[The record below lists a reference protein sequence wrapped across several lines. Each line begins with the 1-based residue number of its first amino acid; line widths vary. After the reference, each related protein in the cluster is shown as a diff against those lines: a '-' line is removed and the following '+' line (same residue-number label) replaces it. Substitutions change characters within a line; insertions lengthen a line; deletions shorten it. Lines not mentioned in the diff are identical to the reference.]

1 MAWPDVPADLTDGDY
16 LPAQWLNQ
24 LAACARYQNDIGGA
38 SISGFREVW
47 TEDGG
52 QTSWNV
58 RHSHRYL
65 KLLYSSNGDGGEVD
79 SIKIYFNNVLLED
92 VDGGS
97 PNTSSW
103 RTVVL
108 DLNDTGLIDP
118 TPTIGNNYKIAIDHQ
133 FYAGGWMSIH
143 WFGEQDNSANL

>member
-1 MAWPDVPADLTDGDY
+1 MAWPDVPADLADGDY
-16 LPAQWLNQ
+16 LPASWLNQ
-24 LAACARYQNDIGGA
+24 LAEAARYMNDVGTA
-38 SISGFREVW
+38 SISGFREFW

-52 QTSWNV
+52 TTSWNV

-92 VDGGS
+92 IDGGS

-118 TPTIGNNYKIAIDHQ
+118 TPTVGNNYKIAVDHQ
-133 FYAGGWMSIH
+133 FYSGGWMVIH
-143 WFGEQDNSANL
+143 WFGEQDNSASL